1 MLSRAPLSPTI
12 RGWDRLARA
21 RVRLRVRSTPA
32 PLVRGWLGR
41 PFPLVELW
49 IEQAIS
55 PSGTL
60 PFWVEQAI
68 SPSGTLP
75 FCLIFAFASSEI
87 NENLKNN

>member
-1 MLSRAPLSPTI
+1 MSRRRRRDARMVGQAISPSGT
-12 RGWDRLARA
+12 
-21 RVRLRVRSTPA
+21 
-32 PLVRGWLGR
+32 
-41 PFPLVELW
+41 W

-75 FCLIFAFASSEI
+75 FCLIFAFASSTVLYA
-87 NENLKNN
+87 ENRGGGLDPPPHMR